1 MNRIDVIN
9 HIVSRKGFTKYL
21 EIGVRFPWECF
32 DHIQCS
38 HKDGVDPGIEN
49 ESNPVK
55 YPFTSDDFFTRLESG
70 MTDLPPDFKWD
81 VVFVDGLH
89 ISHQVERDIL
99 NSLNHL
105 SPDGYIVLHDCNPF
119 LYEGARFERA
129 IEDYW
134 GQAWNG
140 TVWKAI
146 YKLLCS
152 RSDLDV
158 FTVNTDEGLGII
170 KRGTGRKLIEH
181 TNSFYEYKVL
191 QNNLNEHL
199 NCISVDDFIRL
210 IG

>member
-1 MNRIDVIN
+1 MNRIEAINHVIN
-9 HIVSRKGFTKYL
+9 RKGFTKYL
-21 EIGVRFPWECF
+21 EIGVRNPWECF
-32 DHIQCS
+32 DHIQCQ
-38 HKDGVDPGIEN
+38 HKDSVDPGVEN

-70 MTDLPPDFKWD
+70 MTDLPQDFKWD
-81 VVFVDGLH
+81 LIFIDGLH

-105 SPDGYIVLHDCNPF
+105 STGGYLVLHDCNPF
-119 LYEGARFERA
+119 LYGYSHERV

-152 RSDLDV
+152 RSDLDI

-170 KRGTGRKLIEH
+170 RRGAGRKLVEH
-181 TNSFYEYKVL
+181 TNPFYEYKVL
-191 QNNLNEHL
+191 KDNLTEHL
-199 NCISVDDFIRL
+199 NCVSVDDFIKL
-210 IG
+210 IS

>member
-9 HIVSRKGFTKYL
+9 HLIGKKRFTKYL
-21 EIGVRFPWECF
+21 EIGVRYPCECF
-32 DHIQCS
+32 DLIQCS
-38 HKDGVDPGIEN
+38 HKDSVDPGVEN
-49 ESNPVK
+49 EKNPVK
-55 YPFTSDDFFTRLESG
+55 YLFTSDDFFTRLESG

-81 VVFVDGLH
+81 IVFIDGLH

-105 SPDGYIVLHDCNPF
+105 SEGGYIVLHDGNPF
-119 LYEGARFERA
+119 LYDVNYERV

-134 GQAWNG
+134 GQPWNG

-152 RSDLDV
+152 RSDLDI

-170 KRGTGRKLIEH
+170 RRGVGRKLVEH
-181 TNSFYEYKVL
+181 TNPFYEYKVL

-199 NCISVDDFIRL
+199 NCISIEEFIKVTN
-210 IG
+210 

>member
-1 MNRIDVIN
+1 MNRIEAIN
-9 HIVSRKGFTKYL
+9 HLIDKKGFTKYL
-21 EIGVRFPWECF
+21 EIGVRYPWECF
-32 DHIQCS
+32 DHIQCP
-38 HKDGVDPGIEN
+38 HKDGVDPGVEN
-49 ESNPVK
+49 EANPVK
-55 YPFTSDDFFTRLESG
+55 YPFTSDDFFNRLESG
-70 MTDLPPDFKWD
+70 MTDLPQDFKWD
-81 VVFVDGLH
+81 IVFIDGLH

-105 SPDGYIVLHDCNPF
+105 SPGGYIVLHDCNPF
-119 LYEGARFERA
+119 LYGVNHERA

-152 RSDLDV
+152 RSDLDI

-170 KRGTGRKLIEH
+170 RRGLGRKLVQH
-181 TNSFYEYKVL
+181 TNTFYEYKVL

-199 NCISVDDFIRL
+199 NCISVEEFITL
-210 IG
+210 TK